1 MQTLDGDLDDDL
13 KKVKKAILQICPVPV
28 SFKPIVGETFGYY
41 KTDTKEIVVDS
52 TISEKDSLTTMIHEM
67 AHAIMHNADA
77 PGYKLSSMTKEVQ
90 AESVCYIVSKYF
102 GLDTSQFSFSY
113 IADWSSTKE
122 TPELKESLEAIRNT
136 ANDIIAKVEKI
147 L

>member
-1 MQTLDGDLDDDL
+1 MENNLKDQHYKNMGIKPQMETL
-13 KKVKKAILQICPVPV
+13 
-28 SFKPIVGETFGYY
+28 TF
-41 KTDTKEIVVDS
+41 E
-52 TISEKDSLTTMIHEM
+52 
-67 AHAIMHNADA
+67 
-77 PGYKLSSMTKEVQ
+77 

-102 GLDTSQFSFSY
+102 GLDTSQFSFGY
-113 IADWSSTKE
+113 IADWSSTRK

>member
-1 MQTLDGDLDDDL
+1 M
-13 KKVKKAILQICPVPV
+13 
-28 SFKPIVGETFGYY
+28 
-41 KTDTKEIVVDS
+41 
-52 TISEKDSLTTMIHEM
+52 
-67 AHAIMHNADA
+67 N
-77 PGYKLSSMTKEVQ
+77 
-90 AESVCYIVSKYF
+90 IVSKYF
-102 GLDTSQFSFSY
+102 GLDTSQFSFGY